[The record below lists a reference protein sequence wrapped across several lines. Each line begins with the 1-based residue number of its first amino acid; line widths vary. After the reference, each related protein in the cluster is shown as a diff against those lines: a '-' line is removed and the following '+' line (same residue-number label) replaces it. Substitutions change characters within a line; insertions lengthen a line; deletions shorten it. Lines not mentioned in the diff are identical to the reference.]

1 MNTTV
6 KRIAAAIAVLGITA
20 SLVGCGG
27 SKAPTV
33 EPGTVNPNT
42 EQTSFNIISG
52 ISALSGGYDS
62 NEGAPVR
69 CR

>member
-6 KRIAAAIAVLGITA
+6 KRIGAAIAVLGITA